1 MRHATQRGESVA
13 RVDVEE
19 IEFDTQL
26 LGAMPIV
33 NHFIGRLKL
42 DDALDTAVPHD
53 DARVRLAPVR
63 VLGVLVRHL
72 TIEHRPLYEMA
83 EWAANYAPEPLG
95 MNESEIVALND
106 DRVGR
111 TLTRLFDAN
120 RASLLTTVVLSMVR
134 TFEIDCSQ
142 LHNDSTSIT
151 VTGSHYGGAQKR
163 GEKPVAELT
172 FGHSKDHRPDLR
184 QLVWI
189 LSVSADGAVPL
200 SYRVESG
207 NTSDDTTHVATWDQ
221 LRELV
226 GRDDFLY
233 IADGKL
239 ASEKALRH
247 IDVNHGRFVTVL
259 ANNRREV
266 TWFQHWIQDHAPTW
280 SEARR
285 RPARRDGDPDEVWR
299 TFESPLPSSGGY
311 RVIWVHANAKQT
323 RDAITRAARI
333 TAGQAALEALSTKLA
348 GPRCRLKSAVA
359 VEHAVESSLKNVG
372 ATRYFF
378 TRVEEVPEESFR
390 QARRG
395 RPGPSTHYVK
405 QVSHR
410 FTLSFNV
417 RADVVSA
424 EAKNDGT
431 FALLTNDSAMTP
443 AEVLNAYKYQPNLE
457 RRHAQL
463 KGHQLVAP
471 VFLKDPVRIEGLLCC
486 HFFALVIQALIEREI
501 RAGMKTAQRASIPL
515 YPELRECAAPS
526 AHRVLEIF
534 AHVARHVVRDADGVI
549 LRICEPTLTPLQLQV
564 LELLGIPASVYAATK
579 SASS

>member
-1 MRHATQRGESVA
+1 MAKVE
-13 RVDVEE
+13 VDE
-19 IEFDTQL
+19 IEFDSQL

-42 DDALDTAVPHD
+42 DQALETAVPHD
-53 DARVRLAPVR
+53 DARVLLAPAV
-63 VLGVLVRHL
+63 VLGAVARHL
-72 TIEHRPLYEMA
+72 AVEHRPLYA
-83 EWAANYAPEPLG
+83 IGEWAANYAPELLG
-95 MNESEIVALND
+95 LGDSEFDLLND

-111 TLTRLFDAN
+111 TLTRLFDAD
-120 RASLLTTVVLSMVR
+120 RASLLTSVVLSMVR
-134 TFEIDCSQ
+134 AFEIDCSQ

-151 VTGSHYGGAQKR
+151 VTGSHYGSATTR
-163 GEKPVAELT
+163 GEKPVAEVT

-189 LSVSADGAVPL
+189 LSISADGAVPL

-207 NTSDDTTHVATWDQ
+207 NTSDDTTHVETWDQ

-226 GRDDFLY
+226 GRDDCLY

-239 ASEKALRH
+239 ANAKALSH
-247 IDVNHGRFVTVL
+247 IDANHGHFVTVL

-266 TWFQHWIQDHAPTW
+266 TWFQHWIQDHAPNW
-280 SEARR
+280 HEARR
-285 RPARRDGDPDEVWR
+285 QPARRDGDPDEVWR
-299 TFESPLPSSGGY
+299 TFESPLPSAAGY

-323 RDAITRAARI
+323 RDELTRAARI
-333 TAGQAALEALSTKLA
+333 AAGQTALEALSAKLA
-348 GPRCRLKSAVA
+348 GPRCRLKSVVA
-359 VEHAVESSLKNVG
+359 IEHAVEG
-372 ATRYFF
+372 ALERASAIRYFS
-378 TRVEEVPEESFR
+378 TRVQEVPEDNFR

-405 QVSHR
+405 RVTSR
-410 FTLSFNV
+410 FTLSFNM

-424 EAKNDGT
+424 DAKSDGT
-431 FALLTNDSAMTP
+431 FALLTNDSGMTP

-463 KGHQLVAP
+463 KGRQLVAP

-486 HFFALVIQALIEREI
+486 HFFALIIQALIEREI
-501 RAGMKTAQRASIPL
+501 RAAMKAAKHTNIPL

-526 AHRVLEIF
+526 AERVLEIF
-534 AHVARHVVRDADGVI
+534 SHVARHVLRDANGTIV
-549 LRICEPTLTPLQLQV
+549 RIYQPKLTPLQLQV
-564 LELLGIPASVYAATK
+564 LELLGIPASAYTATK
-579 SASS
+579 SAPS

>member
-1 MRHATQRGESVA
+1 MA
-13 RVDVEE
+13 RIDVEE
-19 IEFDTQL
+19 TQFDAQL

-33 NHFIGRLKL
+33 NHFIARLKL
-42 DDALDTAVPHD
+42 DDALDAALPHD
-53 DARVRLAPVR
+53 DARVLLAPSR

-72 TIEHRPLYEMA
+72 VVEHRPLYEIA
-83 EWAANYAPEPLG
+83 EWTSRFSPELLG
-95 MNESEIVALND
+95 LDESGLVALND

-111 TLTRLFDAN
+111 TLTRLFDAD
-120 RASLLTTVVLSMVR
+120 RASLLTSVVLTMVR
-134 TFEIDCSQ
+134 TFEIDCTQ
-142 LHNDSTSIT
+142 LHNDSTSTSIT
-151 VTGSHYGGAQKR
+151 VTGSHYGGASKR

-184 QLVWI
+184 QLVWL
-189 LSVSADGAVPL
+189 LSISADGAVPL

-226 GRDDFLY
+226 GRNDFLY

-239 ASEKALRH
+239 ASEKALHH
-247 IDVNHGRFVTVL
+247 IDANHGRFVTVL

-266 TWFQHWIQDHAPTW
+266 TWFKKWTADHAPTW

-299 TFESPLPSSGGY
+299 TFESPLPSTAGY
-311 RVIWVHANAKQT
+311 RVIWVHSNSKQT
-323 RDAITRAARI
+323 RDAATRASRI
-333 TAGQAALEALSTKLA
+333 AAGLAALEALSVKLG
-348 GPRCRLKSAVA
+348 GPRCRLKSVVA
-359 VEHAVESSLKNVG
+359 VESAVERALEH
-372 ATRYFF
+372 TRAARFF
-378 TRVEEVPEESFR
+378 TTCVEEVPQESFR
-390 QARRG
+390 QATRG
-395 RPGPSTHYVK
+395 RPGPATHYVK
-405 QVSHR
+405 RVSSR
-410 FTLSFNV
+410 IALSFNV
-417 RADVVSA
+417 RSEVVSA
-424 EAKNDGT
+424 DAKSDGT
-431 FALLTNDSAMTP
+431 FPLLTNDSVMTP
-443 AEVLNAYKYQPNLE
+443 AVVLNAYKYQPNLE

-501 RAGMKTAQRASIPL
+501 RGAMKTAHQTSIAL

-534 AHVARHVVRDADGVI
+534 THVARHVLRDADGTIVKI
-549 LRICEPTLTPLQLQV
+549 YEPTLTPLQLQV
-564 LELLGIPASVYAATK
+564 LELLGIPASVYAVTK

>member
-1 MRHATQRGESVA
+1 M
-13 RVDVEE
+13 
-19 IEFDTQL
+19 

-33 NHFIGRLKL
+33 NHFIARLEL
-42 DDALDTAVPHD
+42 DDALDAALPHD
-53 DARVRLAPVR
+53 DARVRLAPSR

-72 TIEHRPLYEMA
+72 VVEHRPLYEIA
-83 EWAANYAPEPLG
+83 EWTSRFSPELLG
-95 MNESEIVALND
+95 LHESGLVALND

-111 TLTRLFDAN
+111 TLARLFDADQ
-120 RASLLTTVVLSMVR
+120 ASLLTSVVAMVR
-134 TFEIDCSQ
+134 TFEIDCTQ

-151 VTGSHYGGAQKR
+151 VTGSHYGGASRR
-163 GEKPVAELT
+163 GEKPVAEVT
-172 FGHSKDHRPDLR
+172 FGHGKDHRPDLR
-184 QLVWI
+184 QLVWL
-189 LSVSADGAVPL
+189 LSISADGAVPL

-247 IDVNHGRFVTVL
+247 IDANHGRFVTVL
-259 ANNRREV
+259 ANNRKEV
-266 TWFQHWIQDHAPTW
+266 TWFKKWTEDHAPSW

-285 RPARRDGDPDEVWR
+285 RPARRDGDHDEVWR
-299 TFESPLPSSGGY
+299 TFESPLPSNAGY
-311 RVIWVHANAKQT
+311 RVIWVHSNSKQT
-323 RDAITRAARI
+323 RDAATRAARI
-333 TAGQAALEALSTKLA
+333 AAGLAALEALSVKLCA
-348 GPRCRLKSAVA
+348 PRCRLKSVVA
-359 VEHAVESSLKNVG
+359 VESAVERALED
-372 ATRYFF
+372 TRAARFF
-378 TRVEEVPEESFR
+378 TTRVEEVPEESFR
-390 QARRG
+390 QATRG
-395 RPGPSTHYVK
+395 RPGPASHYVK
-405 QVSHR
+405 RVTSR

-417 RADVVSA
+417 RSDVVSA
-424 EAKNDGT
+424 DAKSDGT
-431 FALLTNDSAMTP
+431 FPLLTNDSVMTP

-501 RAGMKTAQRASIPL
+501 RGAMKTAHQTSIAL

-534 AHVARHVVRDADGVI
+534 AHVARHVLRDADGTIVKI
-549 LRICEPTLTPLQLQV
+549 YEPTLTPLQFQV
-564 LELLGIPASVYAATK
+564 LELLGIPASVYAVTK

>member
-1 MRHATQRGESVA
+1 MAL
-13 RVDVEE
+13 VDVEQTQ
-19 IEFDTQL
+19 FDTQL

-33 NHFIGRLKL
+33 NHFVERLKL
-42 DDALDTAVPHD
+42 DEALETALPHD
-53 DARVRLAPVR
+53 DARVLLAPAS
-63 VLGVLVRHL
+63 VLGVVVRHL
-72 TIEHRPLYEMA
+72 VVEHRPLYEIA
-83 EWAANYAPEPLG
+83 EWAASYAPELLG
-95 MNESEIVALND
+95 LNESEIVALND

-111 TLTRLFDAN
+111 TLTRLFDAD
-120 RASLLTTVVLSMVR
+120 RASLLTSVVLTMVR
-134 TFEIDCSQ
+134 TFEIDCRQ

-151 VTGSHYGGAQKR
+151 VTGSHYGGARKR
-163 GEKPVAELT
+163 GEKPVAEVT

-184 QLVWI
+184 QLVWL

-200 SYRVESG
+200 HYRVESG

-247 IDVNHGRFVTVL
+247 IDANRGRFVTVL
-259 ANNRREV
+259 ANNRKEV
-266 TWFQHWIQDHAPTW
+266 TWFRHWIQDHAPTW
-280 SEARR
+280 EEARR
-285 RPARRDGDPDEVWR
+285 QPARRSSDPDEVWR
-299 TFESPLPSSGGY
+299 TFESPLPSGAGY
-311 RVIWVHANAKQT
+311 RVIWVHANAKQA
-323 RDAITRAARI
+323 RDAATRTARI
-333 TAGQAALEALSTKLA
+333 AAGQAALEALSVKLCA
-348 GPRCRLKSAVA
+348 PRCRLTSVVA
-359 VEHAVESSLKNVG
+359 VESAVERALEHSS
-372 ATRYFF
+372 AARYFS
-378 TRVEEVPEESFR
+378 THVEEVPQESFR
-390 QARRG
+390 QAKRG
-395 RPGPSTHYVK
+395 RPGPATHYVK
-405 QVSHR
+405 RVTNR
-410 FTLSFNV
+410 FALSFNV
-417 RADVVSA
+417 RSDVVSA
-424 EAKNDGT
+424 EAKSDGT
-431 FALLTNDSAMTP
+431 FALLTNDSVMTP

-501 RAGMKTAQRASIPL
+501 RAAMKTAQRTSIPL

-534 AHVARHVVRDADGVI
+534 AHVARHVLRDASGNVVKI
-549 LRICEPTLTPLQLQV
+549 YEPTLTPLQLQV
-564 LELLGIPASVYAATK
+564 LELFAIPVSVYATTK

>member
-1 MRHATQRGESVA
+1 MQHQRGESVA

-19 IEFDTQL
+19 IKFDTQL

-33 NHFIGRLKL
+33 NHFIARLKL
-42 DDALDTAVPHD
+42 DGALDTAVPHD
-53 DARVRLAPVR
+53 DARVLLAPSS
-63 VLGVLVRHL
+63 VLGVIVRHL
-72 TIEHRPLYEMA
+72 VVEHRPLYEIA
-83 EWAANYAPEPLG
+83 EWAANYAPELLG
-95 MNESEIVALND
+95 LNESAVVALND

-134 TFEIDCSQ
+134 TFDIDCSQ

-151 VTGSHYGGAQKR
+151 VTGSHYGGARKR
-163 GEKPVAELT
+163 GEKPVAEVT

-184 QLVWI
+184 QLVWL
-189 LSVSADGAVPL
+189 LSISADGAVPL

-239 ASEKALRH
+239 ANAKALSH
-247 IDVNHGRFVTVL
+247 IDANHGRFVTVL
-259 ANNRREV
+259 ANNRKEV
-266 TWFQHWIQDHAPTW
+266 TWFQRWIQDHTPSW

-299 TFESPLPSSGGY
+299 TFESPLPSSAGY
-311 RVIWVHANAKQT
+311 RVIWVHSNAKQT
-323 RDAITRAARI
+323 RDAATRAARI
-333 TAGQAALEALSTKLA
+333 TAGQAALEALSAKLA
-348 GPRCRLKSAVA
+348 GPRCRLKSIVA
-359 VEHAVESSLKNVG
+359 VEHALHRALEHTS
-372 ATRYFF
+372 AARYFS
-378 TRVEEVPEESFR
+378 THVEEVPEESFR

-395 RPGPSTHYVK
+395 RPGPATHYVK
-405 QVSHR
+405 RVTSR
-410 FTLSFNV
+410 FTVSFNV
-417 RADVVSA
+417 RSDVVSA
-424 EAKNDGT
+424 DAKRDGT
-431 FALLTNDSAMTP
+431 FPLLTNDCVMTP

-471 VFLKDPVRIEGLLCC
+471 VFSKDPVRIEGLLCC

-501 RAGMKTAQRASIPL
+501 RGAMKAAQQASIPL

-534 AHVARHVVRDADGVI
+534 AHVARHVVRDGDGVI
-549 LRICEPTLTPLQLQV
+549 LRVCEPTLTPLQLQV

>member
-1 MRHATQRGESVA
+1 MGTGNVA
-13 RVDVEE
+13 RIDVGE
-19 IEFDTQL
+19 IEFDAQL

-33 NHFIGRLKL
+33 NHFLRRLQL
-42 DDALDTAVPHD
+42 EGALETAIPHD
-53 DARVRLAPVR
+53 DARVLLAPAT
-63 VLGVLVRHL
+63 VLGVVVRHL
-72 TIEHRPLYEMA
+72 AIEHRPLYEIA
-83 EWAANYAPEPLG
+83 EWAATYAPELLG
-95 MNESEIVALND
+95 MNESELALLND

-111 TLTRLFDAN
+111 TLTRLFDAD

-134 TFEIDCSQ
+134 TFAIDCTQ

-151 VTGSHYGGAQKR
+151 VTGSHYGGANTR
-163 GEKPVAELT
+163 GEKPVAEVT

-184 QLVWI
+184 QLVWL
-189 LSVSADGAVPL
+189 LSISADGAVPL

-239 ASEKALRH
+239 ANEAALRH
-247 IDVNHGRFVTVL
+247 IDANHGRFVTVL
-259 ANNRREV
+259 ANNRKEV
-266 TWFQHWIQDHAPTW
+266 TWFKKWIQDHAPSW

-285 RPARRDGDPDEVWR
+285 RPARRNGDPDEVWR
-299 TFESPLPSSGGY
+299 TFESPLPSTAGY
-311 RVIWVHANAKQT
+311 RVIWVHSNSKQI
-323 RDAITRAARI
+323 RDAATRASRI
-333 TAGQAALEALSTKLA
+333 AAGEAALEALSAKLA
-348 GPRCRLKSAVA
+348 GPRCRLKSVVA
-359 VEHAVESSLKNVG
+359 VENSVENVLANAG
-372 ATRYFF
+372 TTRYF
-378 TRVEEVPEESFR
+378 TTHVEEAPEESFR

-405 QVSHR
+405 RVTSR
-410 FTLSFNV
+410 FTLSFSV
-417 RADVVSA
+417 RTDAVSA
-424 EAKNDGT
+424 EAKSDGT
-431 FALLTNDSAMTP
+431 FPLVTNDRNMTP

-501 RAGMKTAQRASIPL
+501 RTAMKTANRASIPL
-515 YPELRECAAPS
+515 YPELRECTAPS
-526 AHRVLEIF
+526 AERVLEIF
-534 AHVARHVVRDADGVI
+534 ARVARHVLRDAEGTIV
-549 LRICEPTLTPLQLQV
+549 RTYEPTLTPLQLQV
-564 LELLGIPASVYAATK
+564 LELLGIPPSVYTATN

>member
-1 MRHATQRGESVA
+1 MNVA
-13 RVDVEE
+13 KVEVDE
-19 IEFDTQL
+19 IGFNAQL

-33 NHFIGRLKL
+33 NHFISRLKL
-42 DDALDTAVPHD
+42 DEALEAAVPHD
-53 DARVRLAPVR
+53 DARVLLAPSS

-72 TIEHRPLYEMA
+72 VVEHRPLYEIA
-83 EWAANYAPEPLG
+83 EWAAHYAPLLG
-95 MNESEIVALND
+95 LNESGLVALND

-111 TLTRLFDAN
+111 TLARLFDAD
-120 RASLLTTVVLSMVR
+120 RASLLTSVVLSMVR
-134 TFEIDCSQ
+134 AFEIDCSQ

-151 VTGSHYGGAQKR
+151 VTGSHYGGATTR
-163 GEKPVAELT
+163 GEKPIAEVT

-207 NTSDDTTHVATWDQ
+207 NTSDDTTHVETWDQ

-239 ASEKALRH
+239 ANAKALRH
-247 IDVNHGRFVTVL
+247 IDANHGRFVTVL
-259 ANNRREV
+259 ANNRKEV
-266 TWFQHWIQDHAPTW
+266 TWFQRWIQDHTPIW

-299 TFESPLPSSGGY
+299 TFESPLPSSAGY

-323 RDAITRAARI
+323 RDAATRAARI
-333 TAGQAALEALSTKLA
+333 TAGQTALEALSAKLA
-348 GPRCRLKSAVA
+348 GPRCRLKSVVA
-359 VEHAVESSLKNVG
+359 VEHSLHR
-372 ATRYFF
+372 ALDHTSAARYFS
-378 TRVEEVPEESFR
+378 THVEEVPEESFR

-405 QVSHR
+405 RVTSR
-410 FTLSFNV
+410 FTVSFNV
-417 RADVVSA
+417 RSDVVSA
-424 EAKNDGT
+424 EAKSDGT
-431 FALLTNDSAMTP
+431 FALLTNDQNMTP
-443 AEVLNAYKYQPNLE
+443 GEVLNAYKYQPNLE

-501 RAGMKTAQRASIPL
+501 RGAMKAAQRASIPL

-534 AHVARHVVRDADGVI
+534 AHVTRHVLRGADGTVV
-549 LRICEPTLTPLQLQV
+549 RIYEPTLTPPQLQV
-564 LELLGIPASVYAATK
+564 LELLGIPASAYAATK